1 MKLVMVS
8 SCTMRTTTTMLQAR
22 PRAVE
27 YGRESVCH
35 RTLYRVPTAC
45 HGVAAKRLQNDS
57 AARKPL
63 RAPQRSR
70 TLPAGRVNIAE
81 RIAEGMDQMHLYG
94 NEEPSQGEQYYGGV
108 NQAMDVRSRHVTEV

>member
-8 SCTMRTTTTMLQAR
+8 LCTMRTTTTMLQAR

-45 HGVAAKRLQNDS
+45 HGVAAKGLPPRMRSRQRVERP
-57 AARKPL
+57 AEGL
-63 RAPQRSR
+63 RAWYGPRWGIAIVDTELGDSWRSR
-70 TLPAGRVNIAE
+70 R
-81 RIAEGMDQMHLYG
+81 HSLY
-94 NEEPSQGEQYYGGV
+94 Y
-108 NQAMDVRSRHVTEV
+108 AMFEKK